1 MRIIIKVARKI
12 YYVLLIVITILSLI
26 YSVKGKH
33 GILKIIE
40 LKHEIANIKSD
51 SEKISKEN
59 NVLQMKIEALKKDRK
74 AVESIAREE
83 LGMVREDEVLLLFKD
98 R

>member
-1 MRIIIKVARKI
+1 MRIIIKRRRKI
-12 YYVLLIVITILSLI
+12 YYILLIVITVFSLI
-26 YSVKGKH
+26 YSLKGKG
-33 GILKIIE
+33 GILKIVE

-51 SEKISKEN
+51 SERIMKEN
-59 NVLQMKIEALKKDRK
+59 NLLQMKIDALKKDRK